1 MSQKNKNKASS
12 FPHASS
18 ENPTTLSLQKKTQ
31 PNIAIIGGGWAGLG
45 AAVELCQKN
54 YNVTVFESSPQLG
67 GRARSIK
74 WNNKTLDNGQ
84 HLMIGAYQQ
93 MLDLLNLM
101 QINTNQL
108 FKKIPHRMLMLN
120 AQTGKTEFD
129 LQLPTYPAPL
139 HLLFG
144 VLNTPSLSLKEKL
157 LLLLRF
163 NKLLNTKI
171 EKDICVSEWL
181 EKAKLP
187 EPYTKKILE
196 PVCLA
201 ALTTHPHQAS
211 AKAFQS
217 VLQQTFNAPASF
229 TDLLIPTTDLT
240 QVFPAL
246 AEQFILQHGGNIN
259 IRSKVQQL
267 QCEND
272 HIKSIS
278 VNNETLFFDEI
289 ILATPANVTAKLLSN
304 IKLCEKICTQ
314 INQLKYEP
322 ICTIYLQFKHPVPL
336 PYPMLGFVNG
346 TSQWVFERSVSG
358 YDDILAVVISAQG
371 KHLKMPKAN
380 LVETVYN
387 ELSNNVKNMDIKNL
401 PELIDS
407 KLITE
412 KRATFQCHPNVD
424 NNRPGI
430 HTNLSNLK
438 LCGDYV
444 YIEEN
449 NLSGLPSTLE
459 GALRSGVKCAQH
471 LITQNN
477 KSRN

>member
-1 MSQKNKNKASS
+1 MPNENDQTKPSSPHTSSGNPATLTPSQS
-12 FPHASS
+12 
-18 ENPTTLSLQKKTQ
+18 QV
-31 PNIAIIGGGWAGLG
+31 AIIGGGWAGL
-45 AAVELCQKN
+45 ACAVALCQQN
-54 YNVTVFESSPQLG
+54 YNVTLFESSPQLG

-74 WNNKTLDNGQ
+74 WNNKTVDNGQ

-101 QINTNQL
+101 QANTNQL
-108 FKKIPHRMLMLN
+108 FKRIPHRMLMLN
-120 AQTGKTEFD
+120 AKTGKTEFD

-171 EKDICVSEWL
+171 EKDISVSEWL
-181 EKAKLP
+181 NKAKLP
-187 EPYTKKILE
+187 APYTKQLLE

-217 VLQQTFNAPASF
+217 VLQQTFNAAASF

-246 AEQFILQHGGNIN
+246 AEQFILQHGGSIK

-267 QCEND
+267 QCKNK
-272 HIKSIS
+272 HIESIS
-278 VNNETLFFDEI
+278 VNNETLFFDEF
-289 ILATPANVTAKLLSN
+289 ILATPPNVTAKLLSN
-304 IKLCEKICTQ
+304 IQACQKICTQ

-322 ICTIYLQFKHPVPL
+322 VCTLYLQFKQAVSL
-336 PYPMLGFVNG
+336 PYPMLGMVNG
-346 TSQWVFERSVSG
+346 TSEWVFERGTSG
-358 YDDILAVVISAQG
+358 NNDILAVVISAQG
-371 KHLKMPKAN
+371 EHLKIPEAS

-387 ELSNNVKNMDIKNL
+387 ELSNNAKNMGIKNL

-430 HTNLSNLK
+430 RTNLSNLN

-449 NLSGLPSTLE
+449 NAPGLPSTLE
-459 GALRSGVKCAQH
+459 GALRSGVKCAQY
-471 LITQNN
+471 LITPNDN
-477 KSRN
+477 P